1 MACRNLCIWDRVCP
15 RHGGCAA
22 RRVKI
27 IRRVLLRNLQ
37 LTQNRWSKLT
47 RIKPQMPIG
56 FEGFRAHVLTGKK
69 TPLARPPPQTATV
82 QAAQTALQLYA
93 CLNAANHPREIPD
106 RVVMSPSLRARIE
119 IFESA
124 AATKCASPR
133 GDGPS
138 LVNERKTPS
147 RSRGPENAIAAEA
160 RAFRDSGAP
169 KIPYTRPQARR

>member
-106 RVVMSPSLRARIE
+106 RVVMSPSLKAPIE
-119 IFESA
+119 IFGSA

-138 LVNERKTPS
+138 LFRERKTPPL
-147 RSRGPENAIAAEA
+147 GPENAIAAEA